1 MKKLTKN
8 DKLIEFERKAHFLLV
23 AKVGKFTM
31 NEIFEEMKAQCEEDV
46 PFEII
51 KSALLD
57 VLDDL
62 LNRGLMR
69 YYDENDDG
77 KKVYYE
83 SSLTEG
89 LSL

>member
-1 MKKLTKN
+1 MSKLTKN
-8 DKLIEFERKAHFLLV
+8 DEIIEFEKRAHYMLV

-31 NEIFEEMKAQCEEDV
+31 DEMFEEMKAQCEEDV

-57 VLDDL
+57 VLDGL

-77 KKVYYE
+77 KEVYYE